1 MSIIINF
8 FSNLRKEFNKII
20 FPTKEEIWKHS
31 VSILMFS
38 LVVGALI
45 AVLDALWGLLFSFV
59 LK

>member
-31 VSILMFS
+31 ISILMFS
-38 LVVGALI
+38 IVVGVAIAL
-45 AVLDALWGLLFSFV
+45 LDAFWGFLFSFV

>member
-20 FPTKEEIWKHS
+20 FPTTEEIWKHS

-38 LVVGALI
+38 IVIGVAI
-45 AVLDALWGLLFSFV
+45 AVLDAFWGFVFSFV

>member
-1 MSIIINF
+1 MSIIVNF

-38 LVVGALI
+38 I
-45 AVLDALWGLLFSFV
+45 AVGVAIALLDAFWGFLFSFV

>member
-31 VSILMFS
+31 ISILMFS
-38 LVVGALI
+38 IVVGIAIAL
-45 AVLDALWGLLFSFV
+45 LDAFWGFLFSFV

>member
-8 FSNLRKEFNKII
+8 FSNLKKEFNKII

-31 VSILMFS
+31 VSILLFS
-38 LVVGALI
+38 IAVGVLI
-45 AVLDALWGLLFSFV
+45 ALLDSIWGFLFSFV